1 MRSLKHFL
9 ALLLAAVILVS
20 CAGKGKLMEGQRRQ
34 INGDDRPAWIDA
46 PEKESNKDFK
56 VFPGLSRQFAMEADA
71 RNDARQNAYIQ
82 AVESMGIQ
90 GKRMFDQVASL
101 IGASD
106 EILTPGIV
114 QDEMTRLKA
123 EGVAL
128 GEMKQW
134 HIERWEMLDNGR
146 LRQYFVAHCLYQVPR
161 DAAKQFMENLLQTR
175 AAAAEDAKVRENINR
190 ALEKMKELQS
200 MDW

>member
-1 MRSLKHFL
+1 MRLVKPIL
-9 ALLLAAVILVS
+9 TLVMAALVLGG
-20 CAGKGKLMEGQRRQ
+20 CTGGRQLMEGQRRQ
-34 INGDDRPAWIDA
+34 VDGGERPAWVDN
-46 PEKESNKDFK
+46 PDKEISKDVK
-56 VFPGLSRQFAMEADA
+56 CFPGLSRQFAMEADA

-101 IGASD
+101 VGASD
-106 EILTPGIV
+106 DILTPGVV

-128 GEMKQW
+128 GEIKQW
-134 HIERWEMLDNGR
+134 HIERWEMVDSGA

-175 AAAAEDAKVRENINR
+175 AAAAEDDKVRENINR
-190 ALEKMKELQS
+190 ALEKMHELQTE
-200 MDW
+200 W